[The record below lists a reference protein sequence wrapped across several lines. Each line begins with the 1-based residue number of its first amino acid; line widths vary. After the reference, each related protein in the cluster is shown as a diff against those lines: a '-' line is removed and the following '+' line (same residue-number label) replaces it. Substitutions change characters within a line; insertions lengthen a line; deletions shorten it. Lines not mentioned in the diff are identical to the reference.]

1 MSWYQL
7 EVEAD
12 KWEELQ
18 KLIEEIQKLNSKQTK
33 L

>member
-1 MSWYQL
+1 MIMDWYQL

-18 KLIEEIQKLNSKQTK
+18 NLLLEINE
-33 L
+33 